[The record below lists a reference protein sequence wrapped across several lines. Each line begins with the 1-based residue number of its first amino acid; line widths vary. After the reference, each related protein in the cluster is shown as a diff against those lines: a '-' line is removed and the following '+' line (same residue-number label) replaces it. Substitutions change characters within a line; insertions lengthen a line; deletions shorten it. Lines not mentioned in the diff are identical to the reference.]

1 MVVSLGT
8 AGTNYVYVYPKTKV
22 QEIVA
27 EFFSIGACGV
37 IVNLGQKVWSD
48 LIFFGLNLSMSP
60 RLRMATIDS
69 SFDSA
74 LLKYCRYT
82 PISTWYSSPKPS
94 IFCVS
99 PLAR

>member
-1 MVVSLGT
+1 M
-8 AGTNYVYVYPKTKV
+8 
-22 QEIVA
+22 A

-48 LIFFGLNLSMSP
+48 LIFCGLNLSMSP

-82 PISTWYSSPKPS
+82 PISTWYSPKPS
-94 IFCVS
+94 IFVS
-99 PLAR
+99 PLVENASYTTKYLVERTPTSAR